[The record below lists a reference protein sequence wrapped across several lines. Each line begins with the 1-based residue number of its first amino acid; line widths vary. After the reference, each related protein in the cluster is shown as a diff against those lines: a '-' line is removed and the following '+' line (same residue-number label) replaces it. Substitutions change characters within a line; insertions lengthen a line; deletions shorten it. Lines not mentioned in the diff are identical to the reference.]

1 MTLARRVDELAT
13 TLPPGDPRRA
23 ESRARIATLAGE
35 CGCTLGGVFL
45 AVAFL
50 LAVAYFG
57 AGGRLA
63 PGPVLLALGLV
74 LAATLL
80 GKLVGLGV
88 ARLRLLALR
97 RSLLRRL
104 ASPEVRHVHLH

>member
-1 MTLARRVDELAT
+1 VSLARRVDALARR
-13 TLPPGDPRRA
+13 LPDEDPRRA
-23 ESRARIATLAGE
+23 QARARIAALAGE

-45 AVAFL
+45 AVAAV
-50 LAVAYFG
+50 LAVAYFA
-57 AGGRLA
+57 AGGRVA
-63 PGPVLLALGLV
+63 AGPVLLALGLV
-74 LAATLL
+74 LAASLL

-97 RSLLRRL
+97 RSLSRRI